1 MQAALEAQKQN
12 DLIST
17 YEKQLE
23 NSRSQISMMEE
34 QSSGAR
40 VECLGGAAG
49 EKAPAEEGSEPS
61 GEESQLLAAKMQR
74 MEEQLMKN
82 AVSIRSH
89 QEQTDSNLLALLKE
103 LKESE
108 EMPRVNRERIEE
120 YLAQLERQIAVEN
133 DQHQLQIASL
143 RDRIHNEQQ
152 TSRED
157 DRLALLR
164 EIDALNSAVEVYHQ
178 ESMRRKRQHRRV
190 LETLLGDVS
199 AMRGGEERLEELEG
213 KMRAALEGEE
223 EEELA
228 QLELS
233 SADFIISHNGV
244 MQRANER
251 ECVSDYLMEEQAVQT
266 DFVSIPKREVPFE

>member
-1 MQAALEAQKQN
+1 VGLEKVGP
-12 DLIST
+12 
-17 YEKQLE
+17 LE
-23 NSRSQISMMEE
+23 RAVGEIE
-34 QSSGAR
+34 
-40 VECLGGAAG
+40 GGL
-49 EKAPAEEGSEPS
+49 KGSEPS
-61 GEESQLLAAKMQR
+61 GEESQLLAVKMQQ
-74 MEEQLMKN
+74 MEEKLMKN
-82 AVSIRSH
+82 AVSIRTH

-120 YLAQLERQIAVEN
+120 YLAQLEHQIAVEN
-133 DQHQLQIASL
+133 DEHQLQIASL
-143 RDRIHNEQQ
+143 RDKIQKEEQ
-152 TSRED
+152 TNGED

-178 ESMRRKRQHRRV
+178 ESMRRKRQYRKT
-190 LETLLGDVS
+190 LEILLADVS
-199 AMRGGEERLEELEG
+199 AMGREGERLDELEG

-244 MQRANER
+244 MQRANGER
-251 ECVSDYLMEEQAVQT
+251 EYVSDYLMEEQAVQT
-266 DFVSIPKREVPFE
+266 DPITSKR